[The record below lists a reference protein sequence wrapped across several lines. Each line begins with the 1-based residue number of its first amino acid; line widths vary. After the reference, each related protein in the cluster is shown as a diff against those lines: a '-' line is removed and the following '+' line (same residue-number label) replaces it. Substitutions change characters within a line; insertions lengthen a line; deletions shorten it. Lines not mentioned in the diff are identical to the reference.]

1 MDNVLRSQ
9 ALYDSILRR
18 LPKEPETPDD
28 AILLEAFTHN
38 DVRHACQPIRHIRTD
53 QVTYQ
58 HLTLRFGSNGEQS
71 VYHFDTSE
79 AVKRCLDLYSL
90 SLAIHQ
96 ISFQLETF
104 HPDVINDL
112 VVPIRAD
119 IFSCPDTQKFIR
131 QLISQH
137 KKALRHII
145 PTVQLFNPDLDLS
158 LLASQLQPLRE
169 HTAELWFDV
178 KSPTPYLEQ
187 LELLEPKTIK
197 VSQPLHDFNAQVGL
211 IPIIK
216 YIRSHHLCLVSGQ
229 VNTQKELNQLKKL
242 GTTYYFGYIS
252 DIPIS
257 YSTHG
262 PNSHLNEKES
272 KNEFLK
278 K

>member
-1 MDNVLRSQ
+1 LDNVLRSQ
-9 ALYDSILRR
+9 ALHDAILRR
-18 LPKEPETPDD
+18 LPKEPETADD
-28 AILLEAFTHN
+28 EIVLEAFLHN

-71 VYHFDTSE
+71 VYQFDTSE
-79 AVKRCLDLYSL
+79 AIKRCLDLYSL
-90 SLAIHQ
+90 ALAIHQ

-119 IFSCPDTQKFIR
+119 IFACPETQQFIR

-145 PTVQLFNPDLDLS
+145 PTVQLFNPQLDLTQ
-158 LLASQLQPLRE
+158 LATQLQPLRE

-178 KSPTPYLEQ
+178 RSPTPYLEQ
-187 LELLEPKTIK
+187 LMLLEPETIK
-197 VSQPLHDFNAQVGL
+197 VSQPLHNFSAQVGL

-216 YIRSHHLCLVSGQ
+216 FIRSHQLCLVSGQ

-257 YSTHG
+257 FSSHG
-262 PNSHLNEKES
+262 PGSHPMEKD
-272 KNEFLK
+272 
-278 K
+278 